1 MAKLIQAVCV
11 LLLILPL
18 LAEVQAG
25 ERREPFPPE
34 VSDPAATQAVRKYW
48 GAFEAYEYNLLQD
61 GEKKFNEAWREVKKN
76 FQRAQIKISAS
87 ELESLQKSAQNYRTQ
102 LTAHQNSVSRPY
114 TLLNL
119 AQILALIGDHQAA
132 EDPDAGT
139 FARSEALA
147 LIKDIETNHRD
158 FRHLDQ
164 ALYLRA
170 SVLATMGRDD
180 EALSAWRSLAS
191 AAQAS
196 IYGVYA
202 RIAIGDSFYKKD
214 QPLDALRSYQDAQD
228 ILLKI
233 KVEDSDYERVRLDYR
248 LGWAAYRATEL
259 DAAVL
264 AASDLLSPDLR
275 FSSTDQKQQIQQDA
289 VDLIGDS
296 LFENN
301 NLDKTYNELRRTD
314 LAEFSGAI
322 GLRTLKKYYANG
334 NFDQAAQLASFLY
347 RTVPL
352 SVQLPEILRIQADA
366 FSKIGKPELRIR
378 SLEALAEMLPAQ
390 SLWRARNK
398 SNLKA
403 TKSMESLS
411 KQATELVAV
420 SNYETALASGNS
432 RLFLNAAALYE
443 NLIDQLP
450 SDAQA
455 NEWRLRRAHCAYF
468 SENND
473 EAAKL
478 YTVLKTDYKVSPEIL
493 QIASY
498 QLVLTN
504 EKRWREAFAKSV
516 GRGDDPY
523 TDGPTLTTLAE
534 LEKSIDEFSSR
545 FAGQSRSVDLLLVG
559 ASANRDMN
567 RLGDAGRYWQR
578 VLVSQPAPA
587 QRGLAVRGLILTA
600 MKIGSP
606 AEVIEACRRYL
617 KLEDWQ
623 ALGLT
628 IATELNGVLS
638 AATLEQSKVLVGS
651 GKLQEAGELMIGVA
665 EEFPKVPERDRI
677 YRDGAYQLAIGGEWS
692 GAERAAQ
699 GYLQS
704 GLMTY
709 RGDMVYLLARA
720 QEYQLRLH
728 EAAKSYADL
737 AEKFPNHVRAGTSA
751 ARSERL
757 AVAEGD
763 FSLAAKAASMQAE
776 RATVEKVRRADY
788 ARAAEYLEKDGDPN
802 RALLIARKGQRASRT
817 AAERYRAEL
826 QIARLSFK
834 TGSEQEALDDL
845 AILAKQIDKSSGK
858 MPAQDFS
865 SISGE
870 VHVMLGD
877 EAKSQFDDFNI
888 IERGGDLNS
897 NIEKKTEYFAS
908 LTSEYDRAATS
919 NDPKWSSEARFQ
931 IGASAEALADEIASI
946 PARSGEQVTLKS
958 QSRYNATVQ
967 RLRSMAQKYH
977 GANVLAA
984 RKNPSLYKG
993 NEWVSKSAMRL
1004 SGVVASDQM
1013 TRHKEALPTA
1023 VQSNIP
1029 SDWSL

>member
-1 MAKLIQAVCV
+1 MAKLVKLVWSAILV
-11 LLLILPL
+11 LH
-18 LAEVQAG
+18 LAPTVYAAG
-25 ERREPFPPE
+25 QREEFPPE
-34 VSDPAATQAVRKYW
+34 VSDPIAIEAIRKYW
-48 GAFEAYEYNLLQD
+48 GAFEAYEYNLLKD

-76 FQRAQIKISAS
+76 FQKSRLKISAA
-87 ELESLQKSAQNYRTQ
+87 ELEALQRAAQNYRTQ
-102 LTAHQNSVSRPY
+102 LQNHQNSASRPF

-119 AQILALIGDHQAA
+119 AQILALIGDHQAS

-147 LIKDIETNHRD
+147 LVKDIEVNYRT

-170 SVLATMGRDD
+170 TVLAGMGRDD
-180 EALSAWRSLAS
+180 ESLDAWRSLAS
-191 AAQAS
+191 SAPAS
-196 IYGVYA
+196 VYGMYA
-202 RIAIGDSFYKKD
+202 KIAIGDDFYKKD

-228 ILLKI
+228 ILAKI
-233 KVEDSDYERVRLDYR
+233 RIEDSDFERVRLDYR
-248 LGWAAYRATEL
+248 LGWSAYRATEL
-259 DAAVL
+259 EAAI
-264 AASDLLSPDLR
+264 AASTDLLSPELR
-275 FSSTDQKQQIQQDA
+275 FSSTDQKGRIQQDA
-289 VDLIGDS
+289 IDLIGDA

-301 NLDKTYNELRRTD
+301 VLERTYSELRRTD
-314 LAEFSGAI
+314 LVEFSGAI
-322 GLRTLKKYYANG
+322 GLRTIKKYFANG
-334 NFDQAAQLASFLY
+334 NYDQAAQLASFIY

-352 SVQLPEILRIQADA
+352 CLQLPEILRIEADA
-366 FSKIGKPELRIR
+366 FGKIGKPELRIK
-378 SLEALAEMLPAQ
+378 SLEALAEMLPSQ

-398 SNLKA
+398 ANLKA
-403 TKSMESLS
+403 TKSMEQIS
-411 KQATELVAV
+411 KQAAEVVAI
-420 SNYETALASGNS
+420 SNYETAIASGNP
-432 RLFLNAAALYE
+432 RLFLNSAALYE
-443 NLIDQLP
+443 TLIEQFP
-450 SDAQA
+450 SDSQA
-455 NEWRLRRAHCAYF
+455 NEWRLRRAHSAYF

-478 YTVLKTDYKVSPEIL
+478 YTALKTDFKVSPEIL

-504 EKRWREAFAKSV
+504 ERRWREAFARAV
-516 GRGDDPY
+516 GKGDDPY

-545 FAGQSRSVDLLLVG
+545 FAGQSRAVDLLLVG

-567 RLGDAGRYWQR
+567 RLGDASRYWQR
-578 VLVSQPAPA
+578 ALVSQPSPA

-638 AATLEQSKVLVGS
+638 AATLEQGKVLVGS
-651 GKLQEAGELMIGVA
+651 GKLQEAGELMVGVA
-665 EEFPKVPERDRI
+665 EEFPKVPERERI

-692 GAERAAQ
+692 GAEKAAQ
-699 GYLQS
+699 GYIQA
-704 GLMTY
+704 GLVTY

-728 EAAKSYADL
+728 DAAKSYAEL
-737 AEKFPNHVRAGTSA
+737 ADKYPTHARAATSA
-751 ARSERL
+751 ARAERL

-763 FSLAAKAASMQAE
+763 YSLAARAATMQAE

-788 ARAAEYLEKDGDPN
+788 ARAAEYLDKDGDPN

-826 QIARLSFK
+826 QIARLAFK

-858 MPAQDFS
+858 MPQQDFAA
-865 SISGE
+865 ISGE

-877 EAKSQFDDFNI
+877 ESKRQFEDFNI
-888 IERGGDLNS
+888 IERGPDFNA
-897 NIEKKTEYFAS
+897 NIEKKTEYFANMS
-908 LTSEYDRAATS
+908 SEYDKAAAS
-919 NDPKWSSEARFQ
+919 GDPKWGSEARFQ
-931 IGASAEALADEIASI
+931 IASSAEALADEIAAM
-946 PARSGEQVTLKS
+946 PARNGEQLTLKS
-958 QSRYNATVQ
+958 QNRYNATVQ
-967 RLRSMAQKYH
+967 RLKSLAQKYY

-984 RKNPSLYKG
+984 RKNPDLYKD
-993 NEWVSKSAMRL
+993 NVWISKSATRL
-1004 SGVVASDQM
+1004 GGVLATDQV

-1023 VQSNIP
+1023 VQSNVP

>member
-1 MAKLIQAVCV
+1 MAKLMRALCAPI
-11 LLLILPL
+11 LILSL
-18 LAEVQAG
+18 SVTVQAG
-25 ERREPFPPE
+25 ERKDAFPPE
-34 VSDPAATQAVRKYW
+34 VSDPEAIQAIRKYW

-76 FQRAQIKISAS
+76 FQKARIKISAA
-87 ELESLQKSAQNYRTQ
+87 ELESLQKAAQNYRTQ
-102 LTAHQNSVSRPY
+102 LTSHQNVSSRPY

-119 AQILALIGDHQAA
+119 AQILALIGDHQSS

-147 LIKDIETNHRD
+147 LIKDVETNHRD
-158 FRHLDQ
+158 FRYLDQ
-164 ALYLRA
+164 ALYLRG

-180 EALSAWRSLAS
+180 EALAAWRALAP
-191 AAQAS
+191 AAQSS

-228 ILLKI
+228 ILGKI
-233 KVEDSDYERVRLDYR
+233 KIDDSDYERIRLDYR
-248 LGWAAYRATEL
+248 LGWAAYRSTEL
-259 DAAVL
+259 DAAML

-275 FSSTDQKQQIQQDA
+275 FSSVEQKQKIQQDA
-289 VDLIGDS
+289 VDLLGDS

-301 NLDKTYNELRRTD
+301 TLDRTYSELRRPEIT
-314 LAEFSGAI
+314 EFSGAI

-352 SVQLPEILRIQADA
+352 CVQLPDILRIQADA
-366 FSKIGKPELRIR
+366 FGKIGKPELRIR
-378 SLEALAEMLPAQ
+378 SLEALASLLPAQ

-398 SNLKA
+398 VNLNA
-403 TKSMESLS
+403 TKAMEALS
-411 KQATELVAV
+411 KQAAELVAIN
-420 SNYETALASGNS
+420 NYETALASGNA
-432 RLFLNAAALYE
+432 RLFLNAAALYD
-443 NLIDQLP
+443 NLIEQFP
-450 SDAQA
+450 SDVQA

-473 EAAKL
+473 EAAKQ
-478 YTVLKTDYKVSPEIL
+478 YNALKTDYKVSAEIL

-504 EKRWREAFAKSV
+504 EKRWREAFAKAM

-523 TDGPTLTTLAE
+523 TDGSTLTTVAE

-578 VLVSQPAPA
+578 VLVSQPASA

-638 AATLEQSKVLVGS
+638 AATLEQGKVLVGS
-651 GKLQEAGELMIGVA
+651 GKLQEAGELMVGVA

-677 YRDGAYQLAIGGEWS
+677 FRDGAYQLAIGGDWG
-692 GAERAAQ
+692 GAERASTA
-699 GYLQS
+699 YLKS
-704 GLMTY
+704 GLTSY

-728 EAAKSYADL
+728 EAAKSYAEL
-737 AEKFPNHVRAGTSA
+737 TEKYPNHVRAGTSA

-757 AVAEGD
+757 ALAEGD
-763 FSLAAKAASMQAE
+763 YSLAARAATLQAE
-776 RATVEKVRRADY
+776 RSTVEKVRRADY

-858 MPAQDFS
+858 MPSQDFAA
-865 SISGE
+865 ISGE

-877 EAKSQFDDFNI
+877 EAKRQFDDFNM
-888 IERGGDLNS
+888 IERGGDLNA
-897 NIEKKTEYFAS
+897 NVEKKTEYFAAM
-908 LTSEYDRAATS
+908 TSEYDRAANAS
-919 NDPKWSSEARFQ
+919 DPKWSSEARFQ
-931 IGASAEALADEIASI
+931 IGAAAEALADEIASL
-946 PARSGEQVTLKS
+946 PARSGEVVTLKS

-967 RLRSMAQKYH
+967 RLKSMAQKYH

-984 RKNPSLYKG
+984 RKNPSLYRD